1 MNVMLINREWIS
13 LSPEHRNVIRANH
26 RTARWVGVP
35 PLAARFLSVVLADAL
50 SAAETQPTTQQETQP

>member
-26 RTARWVGVP
+26 RTARWEACSRSQLG
-35 PLAARFLSVVLADAL
+35 F
-50 SAAETQPTTQQETQP
+50 